1 MMTLRQIIVVGML
14 GLMGGCTTI
23 NSTSFNNMSSAYRDA
38 VEGYSNDNILLNVVR
53 ASKNMPMSFLDIPS
67 VIGTGNVVTDVG
79 LATAQ
84 TSVGTAAVS
93 STTGGS
99 LGLSV
104 NNGFT
109 FTQASLDNAQFL
121 QSFLKEIP
129 LGVLGLKGT
138 ERLLPREIGRASCR
152 ERV

>member
-1 MMTLRQIIVVGML
+1 MRAWRRLILIAML
-14 GLMGGCTTI
+14 GVTSGCTSI

-38 VEGYSNDNILLNVVR
+38 VEGYSNDNILLNIVR

-67 VIGTGNVVTDVG
+67 VIGTGNVVTEAN

-84 TSVGTAAVS
+84 TSAGTTAVS

-99 LGLSV
+99 LGISV

-129 LGVLGLKGT
+129 LGVL
-138 ERLLPREIGRASCR
+138 R
-152 ERV
+152 